1 MIRVAF
7 ALQEDESWMGGIN
20 YLKNLL
26 YAVSAFGDRIEPVL
40 FMGNMPAER
49 TIQLF
54 EPYARIYRHGIF
66 DKKSIP
72 WFLRK
77 FGLKLTGSDRICAA
91 LLSKYGV
98 QVASHCSISGRD
110 LPFKTINWIPDFQH
124 LHLPELFSAQ
134 EISER
139 NRKYRKRIEESDRM
153 VVSSHAALAD
163 LAGFAPE
170 FAHKARVLHFVSQP
184 VPAMYELDLREKVER
199 NHAVT
204 GRFFYL
210 PNQLWR
216 HKNHQT
222 VFEAVDI
229 LKRRGVDICLV
240 CTGHSAGMGGSQHSS
255 RLLHFISER
264 GLDKNIHILGL
275 VDYEDVLYFMRHSVS
290 VINPSLFEGW
300 SSTVEEAKS
309 VGKNMILSD
318 IPVHREQAPPD
329 SIYFEPLNA
338 EQLAEALLDR
348 WRERDGGPDFKLEEI
363 ARETLD
369 RRTRDFATAYQN
381 VVLEIAGR
389 K

>member
-7 ALQEDESWMGGIN
+7 ALQEDESWMGGVN

-26 YAVSAFGDRIEPVL
+26 YAVSTFGDRIEPLL
-40 FMGNMPAER
+40 FMGNASTER
-49 TIQLF
+49 TIRLF
-54 EPYARIYRHGIF
+54 EPYARIFQHAIF

-72 WFLRK
+72 WYLRK
-77 FGLKLTGSDRICAA
+77 FGLKLIGSDRMCAA
-91 LLSKYGV
+91 LLSKKGV
-98 QVASHCSISGRD
+98 QVASHCSISGSD
-110 LPFKTINWIPDFQH
+110 FPFKTINWIPDFQH
-124 LHLPELFSAQ
+124 LHLPELFSAR

-163 LAGFAPE
+163 LVAFAPE

-184 VPAMYELDLREKVER
+184 TSAMYELGRREKVEQQYG
-199 NHAVT
+199 VT

-222 VFEAVDI
+222 VFEAIDI
-229 LKRRGVDICLV
+229 LKRSGVDIRLV
-240 CTGHSAGMGGSQHSS
+240 CTGNSVGMTGDLHSAQ
-255 RLLHFISER
+255 LLSFMSDR
-264 GLDKNIHILGL
+264 GLEENIRILGL

-309 VGKNMILSD
+309 IGKNMILSD
-318 IPVHREQAPPD
+318 IPVHREQNPPD
-329 SIYFEPLNA
+329 TVYFAPLNA
-338 EQLAEALLDR
+338 EQLAKRLSER
-348 WRERDGGPDFKLEEI
+348 WRERIGGPDFELEKV
-363 ARETLD
+363 ARNGLEQ
-369 RRTRDFATAYQN
+369 RTRDFASTYQN
-381 VVLEIAGR
+381 VVLEASGR
-389 K
+389 N